1 MGRSS
6 RRDFRGA
13 IPGTPAGFR
22 VQGVCMIGYTAG
34 VSRLAK
40 DALVLVVA
48 DAMGGSRTT
57 LG

>member
-1 MGRSS
+1 
-6 RRDFRGA
+6 
-13 IPGTPAGFR
+13 
-22 VQGVCMIGYTAG
+22 MIGYTAG